1 MIFYR
6 IDDIGDDAPHDIAFI
21 ETLECAN
28 VPYIL
33 AVIPMRLS
41 ESMARRLREC
51 RYATIFQHGV
61 AHESS
66 CAGERNEFPEGCGQV
81 HDRLADGKDLLE
93 DKLGVGVCGYTPPWN
108 NASSSTLRALEQLE
122 FRWLSGH
129 VRRRY
134 ETRLRQLNVMID
146 PIPQYH
152 PVRLE
157 DPRRLLASVLVSG
170 VISRKAGIVFHPRH
184 YPLTYF
190 GVMLD
195 MVQRTAWLAWSLQRW
210 QTYLASGAID

>member
-6 IDDIGDDAPHDIAFI
+6 IDDIGEDAPQDIAFI
-21 ETLECAN
+21 EGVERAN
-28 VPYIL
+28 VPYIV
-33 AVIPMRLS
+33 AVIPRRLS
-41 ESMARRLREC
+41 ESMARRLRGC
-51 RYATIFQHGV
+51 KYATVFQHGV
-61 AHESS
+61 THEGPFTS
-66 CAGERNEFPEGCGQV
+66 ERNEFPEGCGQV
-81 HDRLADGKDLLE
+81 YDKLADGKNLLE
-93 DKLGVGVCGYTPPWN
+93 DRLGTGVCGYTPPWN
-108 NASSSTLRALEQLE
+108 NASLSTLRALEQLD

-134 ETRLRQLNVMID
+134 DTRLRQLNVMID

-157 DPRRLLASVLVSG
+157 DPRRILASVLVSG

-190 GVMLD
+190 KVMLD
-195 MVQRTAWLAWSLQRW
+195 MVQRTAWLAWSLRQW
-210 QTYLASGAID
+210 QTYLTSGVID